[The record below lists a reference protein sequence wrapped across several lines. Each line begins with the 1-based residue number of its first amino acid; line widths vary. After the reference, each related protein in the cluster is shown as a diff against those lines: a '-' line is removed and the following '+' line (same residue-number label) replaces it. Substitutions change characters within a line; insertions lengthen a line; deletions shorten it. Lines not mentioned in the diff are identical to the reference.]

1 MAAAEEVG
9 RRVGLARVTTKEV
22 AAAAECSEASIY
34 YHFEN
39 RNDLLAELVARRFA
53 ELNDRMAGFQLTPG
67 DPPAE
72 RLTELVTVVMEAF
85 VELIGLSA
93 PLFADPDVLG
103 QFREVLIKRS
113 ISPHGIQATVA
124 SRLADQQRQGHL
136 RDDVDTDVLA
146 LLLVGA
152 CHELALEAHLMG
164 TAESSTPGAVAQE
177 IGTTFATLLTRR

>member
-1 MAAAEEVG
+1 
-9 RRVGLARVTTKEV
+9 
-22 AAAAECSEASIY
+22 
-34 YHFEN
+34 
-39 RNDLLAELVARRFA
+39 
-53 ELNDRMAGFQLTPG
+53 
-67 DPPAE
+67 
-72 RLTELVTVVMEAF
+72 MEAF
-85 VELIGLSA
+85 VELIRLSA

-164 TAESSTPGAVAQE
+164 TAENSTPGAAALE